1 MSAKINLKI
10 TGVRGGFP
18 SYSENKGRVTTF
30 VDNNDDFIAVDA
42 FQGMDKTYKRR
53 EESEIE
59 ICIGGVTWRGTKAE
73 LATKLFQPK
82 TSSDEEGIKQ
92 RLDDYLSMDYIPYN
106 RVIQALKKA
115 LKKAEKKPHMTIED
129 VEVDVSENDD
139 EVIME
144 RLTPVQEMEFTPVT
158 RFCEMCGIEAD

>member
-1 MSAKINLKI
+1 MLSFFNKKEYETKTIEKNL
-10 TGVRGGFP
+10 
-18 SYSENKGRVTTF
+18 
-30 VDNNDDFIAVDA
+30 DA
-42 FQGMDKTYKRR
+42 
-53 EESEIE
+53 
-59 ICIGGVTWRGTKAE
+59 
-73 LATKLFQPK
+73 
-82 TSSDEEGIKQ
+82 
-92 RLDDYLSMDYIPYN
+92 YLSMDYIPYN

>member
-1 MSAKINLKI
+1 MKTQKFYLIAAKIVDSNFPDDIESGAMQKNLVEVNMTKEDFKNLQKLDS
-10 TGVRGGFP
+10 VNLSFF
-18 SYSENKGRVTTF
+18 NKKEYETKTIEK
-30 VDNNDDFIAVDA
+30 NLDA
-42 FQGMDKTYKRR
+42 
-53 EESEIE
+53 
-59 ICIGGVTWRGTKAE
+59 
-73 LATKLFQPK
+73 
-82 TSSDEEGIKQ
+82 
-92 RLDDYLSMDYIPYN
+92 YLSMDYIPYN